1 LIERA
6 AELWKKPDDS
16 RKWGLM
22 TDQDWTQ
29 LARFSAIDITPEQ
42 VSALYTD
49 ELIEEINK
57 VDINVALNAAHRAQ

>member
-1 LIERA
+1 M
-6 AELWKKPDDS
+6 
-16 RKWGLM
+16 GLM

-49 ELIEEINK
+49 ELIEVLGDWLSAGRSHGRTE
-57 VDINVALNAAHRAQ
+57 VVGR

>member
-16 RKWGLM
+16 GKWGLM

-42 VSALYTD
+42 VSAL
-49 ELIEEINK
+49 
-57 VDINVALNAAHRAQ
+57 

>member
-1 LIERA
+1 M
-6 AELWKKPDDS
+6 
-16 RKWGLM
+16 GLM

-57 VDINVALNAAHRAQ
+57 IDINVALSAAHRAQ

>member
-1 LIERA
+1 VEEAGRQ
-6 AELWKKPDDS
+6 PQM
-16 RKWGLM
+16 GLM